1 MTALVGA
8 IALMVAFA
16 AALGSL
22 ATLALALAQ
31 RRPERHARVF
41 PWLATMVAGV
51 VVAAL
56 AMEVALLGDDFSLA
70 YVAANSTRDTPL
82 IYKVATL
89 WGSLEGSLLL
99 WALVLC
105 GYIGAVTVSFRRRID
120 DRIVA
125 WALLT
130 MVVVALFFLYLLVRP
145 ADPFRTLD
153 APPADGNGL
162 NPLLRNH
169 PLMAIHPVALYL
181 GYVGFT
187 VPFGFAVGALIT
199 GRLGEGW
206 LIATRRWTMI
216 AWGCLTVGI
225 VLGAWWSYEV
235 LGWGGYWAW
244 DPVENA
250 SFLPWLTGTAFI
262 HSVIV
267 QERRGMLRVWNLSL
281 LLSTFALTIFGTFL
295 TRSGVIDSVHEFAS
309 SELGPTLLAF
319 LTLVTVVSVGLIG
332 WRGDRLRSPGSIDSP
347 VSREGAFLANNFL
360 FAAFAFVVLLGTV
373 FPLLV
378 EAVNGDQ
385 IAVGRPYFDRML
397 LPIGIALLF
406 LMGIAP
412 LLTWR
417 STSAEVVASRAL
429 GPAALGAGA
438 MVVAALR
445 GADGVLALVGFGLG
459 GFVIGSGVRH
469 LALAVRRQGWRG
481 LTGRAGGGM
490 VAHLGVAL
498 LAIGLVASTAYGE
511 EGEFVLA
518 PGESGSVAGRTVRFV
533 GFEEKMDGPNLVVRA
548 LVDVDGR
555 GVFAPALTRY
565 PTFGRPIATPSVSS
579 DLAGD
584 VYLVMSVLPEDGDDD
599 VALRVLVKPLVA
611 WMWIGGLVMG
621 IGTLLALVP
630 AGRRRRGS
638 VGSSD
643 GGAVHDADVPASIGE
658 SGS

>member
-1 MTALVGA
+1 VTALVGA

-22 ATLALALAQ
+22 ATLSLALVQ
-31 RRPERHARVF
+31 RREDRHARVF
-41 PWLATMVAGV
+41 PWLTVMVVGV
-51 VVAAL
+51 VVAAV
-56 AMEVALLGDDFSLA
+56 AMEVAILGDDFSLA
-70 YVAANSTRDTPL
+70 YVAGNSTRDTPL

-105 GYIGAVTVSFRRRID
+105 SYIGAVTVAFRRRID
-120 DRIVA
+120 DRVVA

-130 MVVVALFFLYLLVRP
+130 MVVVALFFLYLLIRP

-153 APPADGNGL
+153 NPPADGNGL

-169 PLMAIHPVALYL
+169 PLMAVHPVALYL

-187 VPFGFAVGALIT
+187 VPFGFAVGALVT

-206 LIATRRWTMI
+206 LVATRRWTMI

-319 LTLVTVVSVGLIG
+319 VTLIVVVSVGLIG

-360 FAAFAFVVLLGTV
+360 FAAFAFIVLLGTL
-373 FPLLV
+373 FPLMV

-397 LPIGIALLF
+397 MPIGIALLF

-417 STSAEVVASRAL
+417 STSAEVVLSRAL
-429 GPAALGAGA
+429 GPAAAGAGA
-438 MVVAALR
+438 MVVAVVR
-445 GADGVLALVGFGLG
+445 GADGVLALAGFGLG
-459 GFVIGSGVRH
+459 GLVIGSGVRH
-469 LALAVRRQGWRG
+469 LALALRRQGWRG

-498 LAIGLVASTAYGE
+498 LAVGLIASTAYGE
-511 EGEFVLA
+511 QGEFVLA
-518 PGESGSVAGRTVRFV
+518 PGETGSVAGWTVRFV
-533 GFEEKMDGPNLVVRA
+533 GFEEEMDGSNLVVRA
-548 LVDVDGR
+548 LVDIEGR
-555 GVFAPALTRY
+555 GVFAPRLTRY

-579 DLAGD
+579 GLDGD
-584 VYLVMSVLPEDGDDD
+584 VYLVMSVLPEDGDDE
-599 VALRVLVKPLVA
+599 VAIRVLVKPLVA

-621 IGTLLALVP
+621 LGTLLALVP
-630 AGRRRRGS
+630 PGRRREDVVADPEGDEGHDQRAATAGT
-638 VGSSD
+638 SD
-643 GGAVHDADVPASIGE
+643 R
-658 SGS
+658 